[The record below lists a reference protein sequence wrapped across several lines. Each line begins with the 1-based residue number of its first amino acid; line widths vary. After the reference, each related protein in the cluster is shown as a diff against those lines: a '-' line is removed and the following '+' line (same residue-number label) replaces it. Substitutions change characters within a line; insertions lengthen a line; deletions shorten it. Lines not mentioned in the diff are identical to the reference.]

1 MLNTQIKK
9 IRKHKKQ
16 QIFHQCFLKCSLKKQ
31 NQNKK
36 TQIVTRMIYFTHALN
51 Y

>member
-16 QIFHQCFLKCSLKKQ
+16 QIFQMLKCSLKKQ